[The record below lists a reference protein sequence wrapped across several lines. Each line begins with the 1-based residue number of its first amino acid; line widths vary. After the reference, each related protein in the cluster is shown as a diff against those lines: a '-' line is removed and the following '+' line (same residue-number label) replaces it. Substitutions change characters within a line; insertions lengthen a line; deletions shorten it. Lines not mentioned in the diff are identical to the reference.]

1 MLNSIRKQGV
11 WASIMTFIETI
22 RMWILSLWSQLPQ
35 SPLGYLAT
43 FGKQTLQLFTARFR
57 GSNNEKQQTAESRE
71 ENGGS
76 TLHSATTEKA
86 TRTVQQIWTT
96 FIRLVFWR
104 VIPTQTP
111 GEVARAAI
119 DKGLP
124 RNPVNRL
131 TNAFR
136 VAEYGPSESDETQ
149 TEAKAA
155 LSEIESIERP
165 LDESNET
172 KE

>member
-11 WASIMTFIETI
+11 WASIVTLVETI

-43 FGKQTLQLFTARFR
+43 FGKQTLQLFAVRFR
-57 GSNNEKQQTAESRE
+57 GSENKEQQTAESGDA
-71 ENGGS
+71 GGSS
-76 TLHSATTEKA
+76 TLHSTTTKKA

-96 FIRLVFWR
+96 FIRLVFGS

-124 RNPVNRL
+124 RKPVNRL

-165 LDESNET
+165 PDESNET
-172 KE
+172 RE